1 MPPPPPL
8 TRHPPRRATAMPPPP
23 PLFPHIVGSR
33 HGATEPPMRTT
44 PSRRAE
50 QCRTPR
56 AERAACRR
64 YAIMVSPTQSVP
76 EVLAVWGSDYKIA
89 IVCRRYTIMVAQ
101 NPTTNPHT
109 SQSPHI
115 TNPHHKSSSTTLP
128 LSRTSGTLLDP
139 LATSPPLDPL
149 QQPTKKNEQQAQRLN
164 CSFPL
169 STAVRT
175 RLELAT
181 PCVTGMYSN
190 QLNYRT
196 SCRVCIT
203 AFFRFACAKL
213 LLFPHSRK
221 FFSKKFA
228 FYPIFL

>member
-1 MPPPPPL
+1 MRLQNLSMPKSNSSVPTLEGLL
-8 TRHPPRRATAMPPPP
+8 TRNSSSSVFPNYMP
-23 PLFPHIVGSR
+23 I
-33 HGATEPPMRTT
+33 
-44 PSRRAE
+44 
-50 QCRTPR
+50 
-56 AERAACRR
+56 
-64 YAIMVSPTQSVP
+64 PTKF
-76 EVLAVWGSDYKIA
+76 LL
-89 IVCRRYTIMVAQ
+89 TH
-101 NPTTNPHT
+101 NPHT
-109 SQSPHI
+109 SQ
-115 TNPHHKSSSTTLP
+115 TSTTP
-128 LSRTSGTLLDP
+128 T
-139 LATSPPLDPL
+139 PPP
-149 QQPTKKNEQQAQRLN
+149 PTTHKKNEQQAQRLN

>member
-1 MPPPPPL
+1 
-8 TRHPPRRATAMPPPP
+8 
-23 PLFPHIVGSR
+23 
-33 HGATEPPMRTT
+33 
-44 PSRRAE
+44 
-50 QCRTPR
+50 
-56 AERAACRR
+56 
-64 YAIMVSPTQSVP
+64 MVTPTQSVP
-76 EVLAVWGSDYKIA
+76 EVLAVCGSDYKKA
-89 IVCRRYTIMVAQ
+89 TVCRRYTIMVAQ

-109 SQSPHI
+109 SQIPHI
-115 TNPHHKSSSTTLP
+115 THPITIPTTHHHHPRPYHNRVSPTRCSFH
-128 LSRTSGTLLDP
+128 
-139 LATSPPLDPL
+139 SPPHRHLTAPRPA
-149 QQPTKKNEQQAQRLN
+149 PTTHKKNEQQAQRLN

>member
-1 MPPPPPL
+1 MSLFTHAAPL
-8 TRHPPRRATAMPPPP
+8 RVVIHPCSPT
-23 PLFPHIVGSR
+23 PLRVAIHPCS
-33 HGATEPPMRTT
+33 
-44 PSRRAE
+44 SRR
-50 QCRTPR
+50 R

-64 YAIMVSPTQSVP
+64 YAIMVTPTQSVP
-76 EVLAVWGSDYKIA
+76 EVLAVWGSDYKKA
-89 IVCRRYTIMVAQ
+89 TVCRRYTIMVAQ
-101 NPTTNPHT
+101 SPP
-109 SQSPHI
+109 QIPHI
-115 TNPHHKSSSTTLP
+115 TNLYHTPTPPPPTTH
-128 LSRTSGTLLDP
+128 
-139 LATSPPLDPL
+139 
-149 QQPTKKNEQQAQRLN
+149 KKNEQQAQRLN

>member
-1 MPPPPPL
+1 
-8 TRHPPRRATAMPPPP
+8 MPPPP

-33 HGATEPPMRTT
+33 HGATEPPMRTA

-109 SQSPHI
+109 SQTPSQIPTTHHK
-115 TNPHHKSSSTTLP
+115 PHHKSPPHIIIIHDPTIIAYLRHAARSTRHLTAP
-128 LSRTSGTLLDP
+128 R
-139 LATSPPLDPL
+139 PP
-149 QQPTKKNEQQAQRLN
+149 PTTHKKNEQQARRLN

>member
-1 MPPPPPL
+1 MQPHCVSLFTNATPL
-8 TRHPPRRATAMPPPP
+8 RVAIH
-23 PLFPHIVGSR
+23 
-33 HGATEPPMRTT
+33 
-44 PSRRAE
+44 
-50 QCRTPR
+50 QCSSCRR

-64 YAIMVSPTQSVP
+64 YAIMVSPTQAVP
-76 EVLAVWGSDYKIA
+76 EVLAVWGSDYKKA

-101 NPTTNPHT
+101 SPP
-109 SQSPHI
+109 QSPHI
-115 TNPHHKSSSTTLP
+115 TNLTAPRPPPTTH
-128 LSRTSGTLLDP
+128 
-139 LATSPPLDPL
+139 
-149 QQPTKKNEQQAQRLN
+149 KKNEQQAQRLN

>member
-1 MPPPPPL
+1 MKSSSSSDLLKFMLIPTKFRL
-8 TRHPPRRATAMPPPP
+8 
-23 PLFPHIVGSR
+23 
-33 HGATEPPMRTT
+33 
-44 PSRRAE
+44 
-50 QCRTPR
+50 
-56 AERAACRR
+56 
-64 YAIMVSPTQSVP
+64 SPQ
-76 EVLAVWGSDYKIA
+76 I
-89 IVCRRYTIMVAQ
+89 
-101 NPTTNPHT
+101 PTH
-109 SQSPHI
+109 HK
-115 TNPHHKSSSTTLP
+115 PHHKSPPHIIIIHDPTIIAYLRHAARSTRHLTAP
-128 LSRTSGTLLDP
+128 R
-139 LATSPPLDPL
+139 PP
-149 QQPTKKNEQQAQRLN
+149 PTTHKKNEQQARRLN

>member
-1 MPPPPPL
+1 MTQYAKL
-8 TRHPPRRATAMPPPP
+8 KNKAKRA
-23 PLFPHIVGSR
+23 FIKR
-33 HGATEPPMRTT
+33 
-44 PSRRAE
+44 
-50 QCRTPR
+50 Q
-56 AERAACRR
+56 
-64 YAIMVSPTQSVP
+64 YTQA
-76 EVLAVWGSDYKIA
+76 L
-89 IVCRRYTIMVAQ
+89 
-101 NPTTNPHT
+101 
-109 SQSPHI
+109 
-115 TNPHHKSSSTTLP
+115 
-128 LSRTSGTLLDP
+128 TLLS
-139 LATSPPLDPL
+139 LAHTFNTNSKESL
-149 QQPTKKNEQQAQRLN
+149 QLNVLCALADMAIEHEEEARALFEYYHIISKKNEQEAQRLN

>member
-1 MPPPPPL
+1 MVRPSHPCAPPIGPISLISPIPPPGTLPPTRRAQQCRPTAPCTPPPGTPPL
-8 TRHPPRRATAMPPPP
+8 RGERQRVLRA
-23 PLFPHIVGSR
+23 LRCH
-33 HGATEPPMRTT
+33 
-44 PSRRAE
+44 
-50 QCRTPR
+50 
-56 AERAACRR
+56 
-64 YAIMVSPTQSVP
+64 
-76 EVLAVWGSDYKIA
+76 
-89 IVCRRYTIMVAQ
+89 
-101 NPTTNPHT
+101 
-109 SQSPHI
+109 
-115 TNPHHKSSSTTLP
+115 
-128 LSRTSGTLLDP
+128 
-139 LATSPPLDPL
+139 
-149 QQPTKKNEQQAQRLN
+149 KKNEQQAQRLN

>member
-1 MPPPPPL
+1 
-8 TRHPPRRATAMPPPP
+8 MPPPP

-33 HGATEPPMRTT
+33 HGATEPPMRTA
-44 PSRRAE
+44 PPRRAE

-64 YAIMVSPTQSVP
+64 YAIMVTPTQSVP
-76 EVLAVWGSDYKIA
+76 EVLAVWGSDYKKA

-101 NPTTNPHT
+101 PHHNHHNPHT
-109 SQSPHI
+109 SQ
-115 TNPHHKSSSTTLP
+115 TSTTP
-128 LSRTSGTLLDP
+128 T
-139 LATSPPLDPL
+139 PPP
-149 QQPTKKNEQQAQRLN
+149 PTTHKKNEQQAQRLN

>member
-1 MPPPPPL
+1 MVRPSHPCAPPL
-8 TRHPPRRATAMPPPP
+8 RGEHQHP
-23 PLFPHIVGSR
+23 
-33 HGATEPPMRTT
+33 T
-44 PSRRAE
+44 PSR
-50 QCRTPR
+50 R

-64 YAIMVSPTQSVP
+64 YAIMVTPTQSVP
-76 EVLAVWGSDYKIA
+76 EVLAVWGSDYKKA
-89 IVCRRYTIMVAQ
+89 TVCRRYTIMVAQ
-101 NPTTNPHT
+101 SPP
-109 SQSPHI
+109 QSPHI
-115 TNPHHKSSSTTLP
+115 TNHHHKQ
-128 LSRTSGTLLDP
+128 
-139 LATSPPLDPL
+139 SPPLDPL

>member
-1 MPPPPPL
+1 MVRPSHPCAPPPL
-8 TRHPPRRATAMPPPP
+8 RGEHQHP
-23 PLFPHIVGSR
+23 
-33 HGATEPPMRTT
+33 T
-44 PSRRAE
+44 PSR
-50 QCRTPR
+50 R

-76 EVLAVWGSDYKIA
+76 EVLAVWGSDYKKA

-101 NPTTNPHT
+101 PHHNPHNPHT
-109 SQSPHI
+109 SQ
-115 TNPHHKSSSTTLP
+115 TSTTP
-128 LSRTSGTLLDP
+128 T
-139 LATSPPLDPL
+139 PPPRL
-149 QQPTKKNEQQAQRLN
+149 TTHKKNEQQARRLN

-196 SCRVCIT
+196 SLGSASRLSSVLRVQ
-203 AFFRFACAKL
+203 
-213 LLFPHSRK
+213 SYY
-221 FFSKKFA
+221 FFSIPA
-228 FYPIFL
+228 NFLAKNSSLT

>member
-1 MPPPPPL
+1 MVRPSHPCAPPL
-8 TRHPPRRATAMPPPP
+8 RGEHQHP
-23 PLFPHIVGSR
+23 
-33 HGATEPPMRTT
+33 T
-44 PSRRAE
+44 PSR
-50 QCRTPR
+50 R

-64 YAIMVSPTQSVP
+64 YWLCGVAII
-76 EVLAVWGSDYKIA
+76 KKA

-101 NPTTNPHT
+101 PHHNPHNPHT
-109 SQSPHI
+109 SQ
-115 TNPHHKSSSTTLP
+115 TSTTP
-128 LSRTSGTLLDP
+128 T
-139 LATSPPLDPL
+139 PPP
-149 QQPTKKNEQQAQRLN
+149 PTTHKKNEQQAQRLN

-175 RLELAT
+175 RLELET